1 MRGPA
6 ERGARPD
13 SVQMCSSWKPVRGGA
28 PGVWPRGGGRGRAL
42 WGRHNALN
50 TRLPPLCPAAPPAC
64 PAAPLY
70 GAATPQ
76 ARGTHR
82 GPWGP
87 VSPRASKLP
96 GACQRPPSGL
106 GPAAPPGP
114 GPARVRPAACSP
126 DGRAPWSRGPRNL
139 GLKGGRGA
147 ILHAV
152 WRLRTPLRGRALH
165 CSGRGASVRGEE
177 TPGPE
182 SQGGGGPPK
191 TQQYPFP
198 LTLSPCKG
206 QFVYSSATGLNCT
219 TFESLLSS
227 SPSRAAVGTCIA
239 FYKP

>member
-50 TRLPPLCPAAPPAC
+50 TRLPPLCPAAPPAG
-64 PAAPLY
+64 PAGLCTEPPPPKPEERTEAH
-70 GAATPQ
+70 GARSA
-76 ARGTHR
+76 
-82 GPWGP
+82 
-87 VSPRASKLP
+87 PRASKLP

-139 GLKGGRGA
+139 DLKGGRGA

-165 CSGRGASVRGEE
+165 YSWRGGECPGRRSPGSREPGGRGPTQDPAISL
-177 TPGPE
+177 PPHAE
-182 SQGGGGPPK
+182 SQQRPICL
-191 TQQYPFP
+191 F
-198 LTLSPCKG
+198 LCH
-206 QFVYSSATGLNCT
+206 
-219 TFESLLSS
+219 
-227 SPSRAAVGTCIA
+227 RAQLHN
-239 FYKP
+239 F